1 MFCSF
6 TLRYRPKQFI
16 VRDSQFFLKIYPSF
30 VSLLVSVLF
39 CQTRNISIHLSCRSV
54 ILGVRPCTLTMQHFY
69 SFVSQICRCWC
80 PFFPVG
86 HVIFLIICLPGLLLL
101 GSAFF
106 LQRYNISIH
115 IFFFF
120 KSVVI
125 GIRFFR
131 HTPFLFISFPHLL
144 LVVAALFR

>member
-69 SFVSQICRCWC
+69 PFVSQICRCWC
-80 PFFPVG
+80 PFFSVG

-101 GSAFF
+101 VSAFF

-115 IFFFF
+115 FFSNLSLLVF
-120 KSVVI
+120 
-125 GIRFFR
+125 GFFR
-131 HTPFLFISFPHLL
+131 HIPFLFISFPHLL